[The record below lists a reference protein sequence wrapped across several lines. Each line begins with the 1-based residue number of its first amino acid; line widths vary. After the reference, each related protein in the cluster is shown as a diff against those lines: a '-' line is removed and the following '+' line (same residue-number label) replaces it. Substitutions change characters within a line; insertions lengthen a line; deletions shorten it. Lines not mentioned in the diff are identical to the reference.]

1 MKRASPGKTPVCQ
14 KEIQTSS
21 LTVTPVTVTHCSYS
35 DTFLASIGST
45 QELLIRK
52 KDGPSQKFMGTER
65 ESRERAQDANVV
77 GAGNLNVGNK

>member
-1 MKRASPGKTPVCQ
+1 MN
-14 KEIQTSS
+14 
-21 LTVTPVTVTHCSYS
+21 VTVGLTYAC
-35 DTFLASIGST
+35 FI

-77 GAGNLNVGNK
+77 GAGNLNVRNKLNKSLPMQHTVCPKVRYKSNHPLNF